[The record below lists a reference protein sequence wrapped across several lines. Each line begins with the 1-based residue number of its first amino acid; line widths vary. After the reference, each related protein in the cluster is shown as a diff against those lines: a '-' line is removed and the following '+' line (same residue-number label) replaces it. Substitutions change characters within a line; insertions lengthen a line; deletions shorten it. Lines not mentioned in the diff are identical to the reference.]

1 MKRIKILVIA
11 LAVLL
16 TIPVVAFAG
25 DTAELVV
32 TFTAGELGI
41 TVDPSTWENL
51 EAAPAKTWT
60 SEPNGFTLT
69 NTGAFRVNTTIKGED
84 AVGNSGN
91 TWALSSDGTNG
102 EDTYAMKFIVD
113 QNESAITVSESP
125 FLGGL
130 DADQYRGFGLSAAAP
145 TNSNCMN
152 PGEKFSTTV
161 TIKATP
167 AD

>member
-16 TIPVVAFAG
+16 TIPVVAFA
-25 DTAELVV
+25 DTTAEVEV
-32 TFTAGELGI
+32 TFTVGELGI
-41 TVDPSTWENL
+41 TVSPSTWENL
-51 EAAPAKTWT
+51 SAAPAKTWT
-60 SEPNGFTLT
+60 SDPNGFTLT
-69 NTGAFRVNTTIKGED
+69 NTGDYRVNTTIKGAD
-84 AVGNSGN
+84 AVGNDGH
-91 TWALSSDGTNG
+91 TWTLSSDGINR

-113 QNESAITVSESP
+113 QSEGVITVSELP

-130 DADQYRGFGLSAAAP
+130 DADQYKGFGLSAAAP